1 MLDWKREAADELR
14 NYMNRKA
21 AIANI
26 SDQIADLATEITSI
40 RSASADGSPVA
51 GGSNGRDDA
60 LVNNIL
66 KRERLE
72 EAQRLTENR
81 VRRVDRALNQLS
93 ERDRC
98 VLQRFYITPCIGGV
112 ERLCRE
118 LAMRKR
124 QLTVGRIAH
133 CGILQSQCTASQR
146 RERNVG
152 KNREHF
158 HGNLC

>member
-40 RSASADGSPVA
+40 RSASADRSPVA

-98 VLQRFYITPCIGGV
+98 VLQRFYIAPCIGGV

-118 LAMRKR
+118 LAIEKTTAYRWKDCALRNFTITMYG
-124 QLTVGRIAH
+124 LTE
-133 CGILQSQCTASQR
+133 T
-146 RERNVG
+146 
-152 KNREHF
+152 
-158 HGNLC
+158 

>member
-1 MLDWKREAADELR
+1 MDWKREAADELR
-14 NYMNRKA
+14 NYQNRKL
-21 AIANI
+21 AITNI
-26 SDQIADLATEITSI
+26 SEQIKDLAMEITSI

-93 ERDRC
+93 EQDRC
-98 VLQRFYITPCIGGV
+98 VLQRFYITPYIGGV

-118 LAMRKR
+118 LSIEKP
-124 QLTVGRIAH
+124 TVYRWKDRALRNFTIIMY
-133 CGILQSQCTASQR
+133 GITES
-146 RERNVG
+146 
-152 KNREHF
+152 
-158 HGNLC
+158 

>member
-14 NYMNRKA
+14 NYTNRKA
-21 AIANI
+21 AIENI
-26 SDQIADLATEITSI
+26 RDQIADLATEITSI
-40 RSASADGSPVA
+40 RSASADGNPVA

-66 KRERLE
+66 KCERLE

-98 VLQRFYITPCIGGV
+98 VLQRFYIAPCIGGV

-118 LAMRKR
+118 LAIEKTTAYRWKDCALRNFTITMYG
-124 QLTVGRIAH
+124 LT
-133 CGILQSQCTASQR
+133 
-146 RERNVG
+146 EM
-152 KNREHF
+152 
-158 HGNLC
+158 

>member
-14 NYMNRKA
+14 NYTNRKA
-21 AIANI
+21 AIENI
-26 SDQIADLATEITSI
+26 RDQIADLATEITSI
-40 RSASADGSPVA
+40 RSASADGNPVA

-98 VLQRFYITPCIGGV
+98 VLQRFYIAPCIGGV

-118 LAMRKR
+118 LAIEK
-124 QLTVGRIAH
+124 TTAFAGRTAH

-146 RERNVG
+146 CEHNAG

-158 HGNLC
+158 RRKLC

>member
-1 MLDWKREAADELR
+1 MDWKREAADELR

-26 SDQIADLATEITSI
+26 SDQIADPGDRDHKHPQRIGGRQS
-40 RSASADGSPVA
+40 VA

-118 LAMRKR
+118 LAIEKTTAYRWKDCALRNFTITMYG
-124 QLTVGRIAH
+124 LTE
-133 CGILQSQCTASQR
+133 T
-146 RERNVG
+146 
-152 KNREHF
+152 
-158 HGNLC
+158 

>member
-14 NYMNRKA
+14 NYTNRKA
-21 AIANI
+21 AIENI
-26 SDQIADLATEITSI
+26 RDQIADL
-40 RSASADGSPVA
+40 ASADGSPVA

-118 LAMRKR
+118 LAIEKTTAYRWKDCALRNFTITMYG
-124 QLTVGRIAH
+124 LTE
-133 CGILQSQCTASQR
+133 T
-146 RERNVG
+146 
-152 KNREHF
+152 
-158 HGNLC
+158 

>member
-1 MLDWKREAADELR
+1 MDWKREAADELR

-21 AIANI
+21 AIENI
-26 SDQIADLATEITSI
+26 RDQIADLATEITSI

-98 VLQRFYITPCIGGV
+98 VGGV

-118 LAMRKR
+118 LAIEKTTAYRWKDCALRNFTITMYG
-124 QLTVGRIAH
+124 LTE
-133 CGILQSQCTASQR
+133 T
-146 RERNVG
+146 
-152 KNREHF
+152 
-158 HGNLC
+158 

>member
-1 MLDWKREAADELR
+1 MDWKREAADELR

-26 SDQIADLATEITSI
+26 SGQIADLATEITSI

-51 GGSNGRDDA
+51 GDDA

-118 LAMRKR
+118 LAIEKTTAYRWKDCALRNFTITMYG
-124 QLTVGRIAH
+124 LT
-133 CGILQSQCTASQR
+133 
-146 RERNVG
+146 EM
-152 KNREHF
+152 
-158 HGNLC
+158 

>member
-1 MLDWKREAADELR
+1 MSCETTR
-14 NYMNRKA
+14 
-21 AIANI
+21 
-26 SDQIADLATEITSI
+26 TERRQLQTSAI
-40 RSASADGSPVA
+40 RSLTWQRRSRVSAVH
-51 GGSNGRDDA
+51 RRTDDA

-98 VLQRFYITPCIGGV
+98 VLQRFYITPCVGGV

-118 LAMRKR
+118 LAIEKTTAYRWKDCALRNFTITMYG
-124 QLTVGRIAH
+124 LTE
-133 CGILQSQCTASQR
+133 T
-146 RERNVG
+146 
-152 KNREHF
+152 
-158 HGNLC
+158 

>member
-1 MLDWKREAADELR
+1 MDWKREAADELR

-21 AIANI
+21 AIENI
-26 SDQIADLATEITSI
+26 RDQIADLATEITSI

-112 ERLCRE
+112 ERLCRNWPS
-118 LAMRKR
+118 RKR
-124 QLTVGRIAH
+124 PLTVGRIAH

>member
-1 MLDWKREAADELR
+1 M
-14 NYMNRKA
+14 
-21 AIANI
+21 
-26 SDQIADLATEITSI
+26 EITSI
-40 RSASADGSPVA
+40 RSASADGSPVT

-93 ERDRC
+93 EQDRC
-98 VLQRFYITPCIGGV
+98 VLQRFYITPYIGGV

-118 LAMRKR
+118 LAIEKP
-124 QLTVGRIAH
+124 TVYRWKDRALRNFTIIMY
-133 CGILQSQCTASQR
+133 GITES
-146 RERNVG
+146 
-152 KNREHF
+152 
-158 HGNLC
+158 